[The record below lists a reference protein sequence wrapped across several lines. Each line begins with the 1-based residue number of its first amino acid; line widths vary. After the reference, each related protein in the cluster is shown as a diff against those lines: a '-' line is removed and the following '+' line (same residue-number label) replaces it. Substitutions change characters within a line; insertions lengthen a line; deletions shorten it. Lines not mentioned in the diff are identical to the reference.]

1 METAVIESED
11 GVEWMTAAID
21 GVGKW
26 RRRRKMNP
34 VDRGGH

>member
-1 METAVIESED
+1 MQ
-11 GVEWMTAAID
+11 MAAID

-34 VDRGGH
+34 VNRDGHLLSPRIQSRRRR